1 MLFLTNMRT
10 LIHLTLIVA
19 IMVVTISP
27 ACAFISGKY
36 GDWVE
41 ICSGLTSQK
50 IKNGVQSEI
59 PHVTQNGCE
68 FCFQQAHFAGV
79 ETASITLDIS
89 KHTMLIGGFINEA
102 ALVQLH
108 GSHHARAPP
117 LFS

>member
-1 MLFLTNMRT
+1 MS
-10 LIHLTLIVA
+10 
-19 IMVVTISP
+19 VTISP

-41 ICSGLTSQK
+41 ICSGLTTQK
-50 IKNGVQSEI
+50 IQNGVQSEI

-79 ETASITLDIS
+79 ETDVIALDMSKYSI
-89 KHTMLIGGFINEA
+89 LIGGFVSEI
-102 ALVQLH
+102 ALVQFH

>member
-1 MLFLTNMRT
+1 
-10 LIHLTLIVA
+10 
-19 IMVVTISP
+19 MVVTISP

-41 ICSGLTSQK
+41 ICSGLSAEK
-50 IKNGVQSEI
+50 IQNGVQSEI

-79 ETASITLDIS
+79 ETTSITLDIS
-89 KHTMLIGGFINEA
+89 KYTMLIGGFISET
-102 ALVQLH
+102 ALVQFH